1 MYIKLKKSARNYLRS
16 FRMTMLF
23 SQSDRLV
30 LLDCTISG
38 IKEGQLCGQ
47 SCFNIYMNQ
56 IEIVIDKTRSRENRA
71 GRAKVPARGQC
82 SAFLAA
88 SCF

>member
-1 MYIKLKKSARNYLRS
+1 
-16 FRMTMLF
+16 MLF
-23 SQSDRLV
+23 SQSDKLV

-56 IEIVIDKTRSRENRA
+56 IDIVIDETVGYLEKTGQGERKYLHENN
-71 GRAKVPARGQC
+71 VQL
-82 SAFLAA
+82 S
-88 SCF
+88 